1 MTYRRRIAAL
11 LAAVLPLVSLVVPA
25 RAEEAPAALRSFAEP
40 GISPDGSEIAFV
52 SGGDIWTVASG
63 GGTARLLVAD
73 GGTASRPLY
82 APDGKYLAYSSQ
94 RPGTGSEVTVLALD
108 GGEAKRLT
116 FDGAGDANTLDGW
129 SHDSRDLYFTTSGG
143 NIAYM
148 GDVKRV
154 AIAGGTPMNV
164 VSERYVHSSQ
174 GVPSPDGSAVA
185 YKTGGFLQWWRH
197 GRAHI
202 DESAIAIKRGERIE
216 RFSDGGA
223 KDEWPMWTPD
233 GASIV
238 YVSDRTGTPNLWIKS
253 VGGKARE
260 ITHFTDGRLLYPAM
274 SGDGKTIVFERD
286 FGIWKTDLAGNASVV
301 PIVLRGAPPRAGI
314 EHLTLARV
322 SGAVLSPDGKKLA
335 FVAHGQVFAGSSK
348 DASDAARVTTTT
360 GNEAMVQ
367 WAPDSRRLVY
377 VSDRSGSR
385 NLYTYDFGT
394 QTETRLTDEAAS
406 DDYPRYSPDGKT
418 IVFFRN
424 GTELRILDV
433 AAKSTRLLLRGEL
446 SRAPFG
452 DVDDV
457 AFSNDGAW
465 IAVTQA
471 GAKGFATVHVVRTTG
486 GPARP
491 ISFLANSNAGSVTWS
506 PDGTRLYYA
515 TSQRTEDGAIAQIDL
530 IPRAPKFREDQFR
543 DLFTELPSKSAPSAP
558 RATTAPSPT
567 PSSSPTVKKE
577 TQIVFEGIRD
587 RLTLLPTGLDVRAAR
602 VSPDGKTL
610 LLNAAAAGQANLYTY
625 SIDELAKEQPIAH
638 QLTATPGQ
646 KTNAQW
652 TSDGSAIYYQENG
665 RVFTVAASGQ
675 GGVRPIPV
683 SAELDVNFA
692 SEKREV
698 FEQAWRSL
706 DEWFYDAQFHG
717 TDWRA
722 VRTRYAPRVEGAQT
736 GAELRRIL
744 SLMVGELNASHL
756 GVGAPVGVPLPEV
769 ADLAGEFEPTAYANA
784 HKLVLSEVIPL
795 GPLALAGGI
804 RAGDEILAVD
814 GTTIAE
820 HTNIDELLANHVGK
834 RTVLSI
840 APQGDRARKRDIAV
854 QPTDRASAKQLRYRA
869 WVAGRR
875 AYVSKASGGRL
886 GYVHI
891 PDMGSGALAQLY
903 VDLDTD
909 NQTKSGVV
917 IDVRNNTGGF
927 VDPYVID
934 VLNRRDYI
942 NFSSRLNRSG
952 PERPS
957 LGQRALD
964 LPTVLIT
971 NEHSLSDAEN
981 LSEGYRRSHLG
992 RIVGTP
998 TAGWII
1004 FTSGT
1009 PLIDGSFLRLPSY
1022 RVQTLEGTTMERHP
1036 RPVDITVDRALGEG
1050 DRDRQ
1055 LDAAMRE
1062 LMHRK

>member
-11 LAAVLPLVSLVVPA
+11 LAVVLPLVSLVVPA

-638 QLTATPGQ
+638 QLTATLGQ

-652 TSDGSAIYYQENG
+652 SSDGSAIYYQENG

-834 RTVLSI
+834 RTLLSI

-992 RIVGTP
+992 SIVGTP

>member
-25 RAEEAPAALRSFAEP
+25 RADEAPAALRSFAEP

-82 APDGKYLAYSSQ
+82 APDGKHLAYSSQ
-94 RPGTGSEVTVLALD
+94 RPGTGSEVAVLALD

-129 SHDSRDLYFTTSGG
+129 SHDSRDVYFTTSGG
-143 NIAYM
+143 NITYM

-164 VSERYVHSSQ
+164 VSERYVNSSQ
-174 GVPSPDGSAVA
+174 GAPSPDGSAVA

-202 DESAIAIKRGERIE
+202 DESTIAIKRGERIE

-233 GASIV
+233 GASIA

-286 FGIWKTDLAGNASVV
+286 FGIWKTDLAGNASAV

-424 GTELRILDV
+424 GTELRILDI
-433 AAKSTRLLLRGEL
+433 AAKSTRLLVRGEL

-465 IAVTQA
+465 IAVTEA
-471 GAKGFATVHVVRTTG
+471 GAKGFATVRVVRTTG
-486 GPARP
+486 GSERP

-638 QLTATPGQ
+638 QLTATLGQ

-652 TSDGSAIYYQENG
+652 SSDGSAIYYQENG

-675 GGVRPIPV
+675 GGVRPVPV

-769 ADLAGEFEPTAYANA
+769 ADLAGAFEPTAYANA

-891 PDMGSGALAQLY
+891 LDMGSGSLAQLY

-992 RIVGTP
+992 KIVGTP

-1022 RVQTLEGTTMERHP
+1022 RVQTLDGTTMERHP
-1036 RPVDITVDRALGEG
+1036 RPVDITVDRVLGEG
-1050 DRDRQ
+1050 DHDRQ
-1055 LDAAMRE
+1055 LDAAIRE
-1062 LMHRK
+1062 LNRKQ